1 MSTSHRSHPPAA
13 SALVRAQY
21 ALAAHYDRLASP
33 AYIHRFERLM
43 VAVAL
48 AGFALHLI
56 LIWLCAWVPA
66 LSGLGRVIGF
76 NYLSALYTPFSFI
89 LFYELLLLVLTLP
102 ESTTLSVGRQYEI
115 ISLITVRNVFKDL
128 AEFESF
134 NQIDI
139 QLEPLRKVL
148 IDLGVGVLLFLL
160 VGVFYHVNRWRVMTR
175 GERPPPDPALSLFIA
190 QKKVVALGLSALFFV
205 LLGTSLWAWGSAF
218 VQAVA
223 TGGPGPRTLTTIFY
237 TDIFTVLIFTDVLLL
252 LLSLLQSNS
261 YPLVFRNA
269 GFVASTVLLR
279 LSLAAAW
286 PYSLMAAVAAVSF
299 GLIVNTIYIYST
311 RVVALPSPEHRPLE
325 AGDVGER
332 SSD

>member
-1 MSTSHRSHPPAA
+1 
-13 SALVRAQY
+13 
-21 ALAAHYDRLASP
+21 
-33 AYIHRFERLM
+33 M
-43 VAVAL
+43 VAVAIV
-48 AGFALHLI
+48 GFLIHLG
-56 LIWLCAWVPA
+56 LIWLCTWLPA
-66 LSGLGRVIGF
+66 FAPLGNMIGV

-128 AEFESF
+128 AEFKSF
-134 NQIDI
+134 NEVDI

-160 VGVFYHVNRWRVMTR
+160 VGIFYHVNRWRVMTKGDR
-175 GERPPPDPALSLFIA
+175 GAPGPALTLFII
-190 QKKVVALGLSALFFV
+190 QKKMIALGLCALFFV
-205 LLGTSLWAWGSAF
+205 LLGTSLWVWWGTF

-223 TGGPGPRTLTTIFY
+223 TGGPPPRTLTTLFY
-237 TDIFTVLIFTDVLLL
+237 SDIFTVLIFTDVLLL
-252 LLSLLQSNS
+252 LLSLLHSNS

-311 RVVALPSPEHRPLE
+311 RVVALPSPEYRPTEREDDTIE
-325 AGDVGER
+325 AKG
-332 SSD
+332 